1 MPKLLLNFKTGLNV
15 FPRGG
20 KCTLRIAC
28 KRNIKYGRVQ
38 VFGERKPRITGG
50 NANIMRNNRSKRTH
64 QFMLPAVMTPSES
77 ARAIKNTQV
86 YKTYLLRTITKR
98 NQP

>member
-1 MPKLLLNFKTGLNV
+1 MPKFLLNFRTGSNV
-15 FPRGG
+15 LSSDG

-38 VFGERKPRITGG
+38 VYGERKPRITGG
-50 NANIMRNNRSKRTH
+50 NANIMHNNRSKRTH

-86 YKTYLLRTITKR
+86 
-98 NQP
+98 